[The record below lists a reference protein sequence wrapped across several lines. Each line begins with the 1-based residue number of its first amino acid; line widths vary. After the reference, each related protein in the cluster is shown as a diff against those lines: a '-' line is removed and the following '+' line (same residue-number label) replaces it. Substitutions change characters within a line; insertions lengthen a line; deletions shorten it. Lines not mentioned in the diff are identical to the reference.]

1 MRRALA
7 VLLILSASVAGSS
20 RDLASLSLRLKI
32 VSQEHCQFTA
42 DAQGVTLHVALTFS
56 NSSTKEIVIQ
66 QISGLN
72 LTVVAKSLEDVDSG
86 VYELSYQPERF
97 EPERPRNSK
106 PIVLR
111 PGSSADTTDTVSL
124 SVVRDLPVA
133 APNVQVSGGHHYL
146 QIGEEL
152 ITGEASPRTW
162 RSATVRSMPVG
173 LTINY
178 LNEPIPA
185 CSRKE
190 IEP

>member
-72 LTVVAKSLEDVDSG
+72 LTVVAKS
-86 VYELSYQPERF
+86 
-97 EPERPRNSK
+97 
-106 PIVLR
+106 
-111 PGSSADTTDTVSL
+111 
-124 SVVRDLPVA
+124 
-133 APNVQVSGGHHYL
+133 
-146 QIGEEL
+146 
-152 ITGEASPRTW
+152 
-162 RSATVRSMPVG
+162 
-173 LTINY
+173 
-178 LNEPIPA
+178 
-185 CSRKE
+185 
-190 IEP
+190 